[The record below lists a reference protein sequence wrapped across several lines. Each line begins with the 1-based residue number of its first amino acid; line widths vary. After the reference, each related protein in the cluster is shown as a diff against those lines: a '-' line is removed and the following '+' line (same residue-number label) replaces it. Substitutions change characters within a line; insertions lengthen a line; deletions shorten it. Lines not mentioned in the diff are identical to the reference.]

1 MLSGDS
7 NENGPKKSVDLIS
20 KKHLCTC
27 STLFSYISLPLFY
40 TTTTWNFQKLPSYK
54 FYRGNVVRV
63 PVHFRCHCRSFSAR
77 WPLVFLSFLPP
88 LSNFHVFFSNE
99 IGCICFSLDWTLLCD
114 TLQIFCFLLELS
126 MPLVSL
132 STHIRKLAHS
142 FGAYVGCFKWA
153 KQYVCFFTNIH
164 SFKYWF
170 HLQKKYKEIALLA
183 PWLFVSRD
191 LYNTQLHVISLF
203 SLFHWNH

>member
-7 NENGPKKSVDLIS
+7 NENGQKKSVDLIS

-77 WPLVFLSFLPP
+77 WPPVFFSFSPP
-88 LSNFHVFFSNE
+88 LQNFHVFLPTKLVALVLAMIDF
-99 IGCICFSLDWTLLCD
+99 IVRHITD
-114 TLQIFCFLLELS
+114 FLL
-126 MPLVSL
+126 SL
-132 STHIRKLAHS
+132 WVIYAVGFFEHAHKETRPQLWCIRWMFQMSETICLLLHKHP
-142 FGAYVGCFKWA
+142 
-153 KQYVCFFTNIH
+153 FF
-164 SFKYWF
+164 
-170 HLQKKYKEIALLA
+170 
-183 PWLFVSRD
+183 
-191 LYNTQLHVISLF
+191 
-203 SLFHWNH
+203 

>member
-7 NENGPKKSVDLIS
+7 NENGRKKSVDLIS

-40 TTTTWNFQKLPSYK
+40 TTTTLNFQKLPSYK

-88 LSNFHVFFSNE
+88 LSNFHAFFPTKLVAFVLALIE
-99 IGCICFSLDWTLLCD
+99 LYCATHYRFFAFSLSYLCRW
-114 TLQIFCFLLELS
+114 FL
-126 MPLVSL
+126 
-132 STHIRKLAHS
+132 
-142 FGAYVGCFKWA
+142 
-153 KQYVCFFTNIH
+153 
-164 SFKYWF
+164 
-170 HLQKKYKEIALLA
+170 
-183 PWLFVSRD
+183 
-191 LYNTQLHVISLF
+191 
-203 SLFHWNH
+203 